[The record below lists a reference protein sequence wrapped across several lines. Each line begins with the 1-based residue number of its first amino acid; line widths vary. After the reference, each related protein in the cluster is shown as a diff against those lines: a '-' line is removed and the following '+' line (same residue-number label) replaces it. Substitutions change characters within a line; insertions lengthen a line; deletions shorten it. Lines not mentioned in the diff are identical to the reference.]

1 MGWRSLRLSVC
12 SCGSCKKDSLS
23 CAGKRYKS
31 TCVLTCSYHS
41 LAYEWECIKYASE
54 SRSLIHPGIGR
65 GHSNQ
70 VEASHNVFIRFRSK
84 ILNIGKLHYEV
95 STNLA
100 LLQSNLTWLNNKHG
114 LGYHWLP
121 ILFRKMEL
129 PVYSGVEEA
138 LKLFNT
144 ERMKRLK
151 YAQSEEGIKARKS

>member
-1 MGWRSLRLSVC
+1 MS
-12 SCGSCKKDSLS
+12 
-23 CAGKRYKS
+23 
-31 TCVLTCSYHS
+31 S

-129 PVYSGVEEA
+129 PVYSDVEEA

-151 YAQSEEGIKARKS
+151 YAQSEEGIKARKTKLKIRVYAKRQREQWNIRQGGNIGSGDVKSEAL